1 MFSIKLVPYIN
12 LVKIT
17 DEVCFIRRNGADHKV
32 NQINCSYTISVT
44 NAHITRELKSTTALV
59 TCKQALLGAGVKVGV
74 GKTGKNGKSLHWIK
88 IAKPLSFSPAP
99 PSCPLPKNLLTGY
112 CICLYLYLKTN
123 FTFYEIHTYGFAYMD
138 YKLCGYTQHAS
149 DKQQQ
154 VTQNLLLLLLS
165 YFVAQYV
172 LIIVV

>member
-74 GKTGKNGKSLHWIK
+74 GKTGKNGKRLH
-88 IAKPLSFSPAP
+88 
-99 PSCPLPKNLLTGY
+99 
-112 CICLYLYLKTN
+112 
-123 FTFYEIHTYGFAYMD
+123 
-138 YKLCGYTQHAS
+138 
-149 DKQQQ
+149 
-154 VTQNLLLLLLS
+154 
-165 YFVAQYV
+165 
-172 LIIVV
+172 